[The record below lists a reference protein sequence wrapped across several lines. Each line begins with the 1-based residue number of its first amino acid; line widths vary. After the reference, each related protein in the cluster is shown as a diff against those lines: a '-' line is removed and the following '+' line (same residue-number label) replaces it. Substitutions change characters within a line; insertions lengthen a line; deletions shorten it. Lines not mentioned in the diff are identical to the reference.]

1 MVDRAIDH
9 PLMPKR
15 RWFLKTALAIGAV
28 GATLGGLVFWHRG
41 LRDGK
46 LTAHGRDVCHGLARG
61 ILGPMLPKDAAQ
73 RAKVLEAHLDN
84 MEDFIR
90 GTPAVMQIQIN
101 AVLGLLGNAPTR
113 YLLTDLGNSWREASD
128 VQIERALDTMRLNP
142 LPTNRL
148 TYQVV
153 RGLTCMSFFS
163 NSANWPLTGYPGPL
177 DV

>member
-1 MVDRAIDH
+1 MVDRDIDH
-9 PLMPKR
+9 PLTPKR

-28 GATLGGLVFWHRG
+28 GAALGGSVFWHRG

-61 ILGPMLPKDAAQ
+61 ILGPMLPADPAQ
-73 RAKVLEAHLDN
+73 RAAVLEAHLDN
-84 MEDFIR
+84 LENFIG
-90 GTPAVMQIQIN
+90 GTPAMMQIQIN

-113 YLLTDLGNSWREASD
+113 YMLTDLGRSWRDASD
-128 VQIERALDTMRLNP
+128 AQIERALDTMRLNP
-142 LPTNRL
+142 LPTQRL

-153 RGLTCMSFFS
+153 RGLTCMSFFT

>member
-15 RWFLKTALAIGAV
+15 RWFLKTALAVGAV

-46 LTAHGRDVCHGLARG
+46 LTSHGRDVCHGLARG
-61 ILGPMLPKDAAQ
+61 ILGPMLPKDAAL
-73 RAKVLEAHLDN
+73 RTKMLEDHVNNL
-84 MEDFIR
+84 EDFIR
-90 GTPAVMQIQIN
+90 GTPAVMQIQVN

-113 YLLTDLGNSWREASD
+113 YMLTDLGRSWRDASD
-128 VQIERALDTMRLNP
+128 AQIERALETMRINP
-142 LPTNRL
+142 LPTQRL

-153 RGLTCMSFFS
+153 RGLTCMSFFTQ
-163 NSANWPLTGYPGPL
+163 SATWPLTGYPGPL
-177 DV
+177 DI

>member
-28 GATLGGLVFWHRG
+28 GATLGGMVFWHRG

-61 ILGPMLPKDAAQ
+61 ILGPMLPQDAAL
-73 RAKVLEAHLDN
+73 RAATLEAHLDN
-84 MEDFIR
+84 LEDFIR
-90 GTPAVMQIQIN
+90 GTPAVMQIQVN

-113 YLLTDLGNSWREASD
+113 YMLTDLGHSWRDASD
-128 VQIERALDTMRLNP
+128 AQIERALDTMRINP
-142 LPTNRL
+142 LPTQRL

-163 NSANWPLTGYPGPL
+163 NSANWPLTGYTGPL
-177 DV
+177 DI

>member
-28 GATLGGLVFWHRG
+28 GATLGGMVFWHRG

-46 LTAHGRDVCHGLARG
+46 LTEHGRDVCHGLARG
-61 ILGPMLPKDAAQ
+61 ILGPMLPKDTALRAAT
-73 RAKVLEAHLDN
+73 LEAHLDN
-84 MEDFIR
+84 LEDFIR

-113 YLLTDLGNSWREASD
+113 YMLTDLGRSWRDASD
-128 VQIERALDTMRLNP
+128 VQIEHALDTMRLNP

-163 NSANWPLTGYPGPL
+163 NSANWPLTGYAGPL

>member
-41 LRDGK
+41 LSQGK
-46 LTAHGRDVCHGLARG
+46 FTPHGRDVCHGLARG
-61 ILGPMLPKDAAQ
+61 ILGPMLPKDPAQ
-73 RAKVLEAHLDN
+73 RAAALEAHIDQL
-84 MEDFIR
+84 EAFIQ
-90 GTPAVMQIQIN
+90 GTPAMMQIQIN

-113 YLLTDLGNSWREASD
+113 YMLTDLGRSWREASD
-128 VQIERALDTMRLNP
+128 AQIARALETMRLNP
-142 LPTNRL
+142 LPTQRL

-153 RGLTCMSFFS
+153 RGLTCMSFFTQ
-163 NSANWPLTGYPGPL
+163 SANWPLTGYPGPL
-177 DV
+177 DI